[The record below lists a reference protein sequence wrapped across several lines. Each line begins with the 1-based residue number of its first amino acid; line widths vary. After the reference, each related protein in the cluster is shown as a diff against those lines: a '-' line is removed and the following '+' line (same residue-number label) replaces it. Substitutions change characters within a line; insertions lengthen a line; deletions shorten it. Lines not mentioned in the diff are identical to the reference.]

1 MYERKIL
8 DLPLENGQKFFLK
21 PDYLKELRDELELFL
36 SDNESMNNL
45 DFTKKVLFSHE
56 LQSNN
61 QVEGYGDDIKII
73 NDIITRKV
81 RKISDIEKKR
91 RILNL
96 YKGYQ
101 FILKYKRVNEISL
114 KKLYDILS
122 KDLLIPYDLQFMG
135 ELYREDAVYIVSDFL
150 DLENCEQGVDYHNI
164 SNLITNYFNFFNN
177 TQENNITG
185 DFINSQILHFYF
197 VYIHPY
203 FDVNGRT
210 SRTMSMWYLLK
221 KEAYPYIIFNRGIP
235 FHCNDYYDVIKK
247 SKMSHDLTSFILYMM
262 REVKIELEKE
272 FIVQNIASNVNYEL
286 TSEDYQTILY
296 FMSINGLK
304 SVLDFTSLYNRLI
317 EKKKVKEIYDSMI
330 VPLIDKDVLEVVRY
344 TKKNMFGN
352 TPNMVLE
359 LNKKKID
366 CDLSKVKRLQL

>member
-235 FHCNDYYDVIKK
+235 FHCNDYYDVIKN

>member
-150 DLENCEQGVDYHNI
+150 DLENCEQGIDYNNI

-235 FHCNDYYDVIKK
+235 FHCNDYYDVIKN

>member
-36 SDNESMNNL
+36 IDNESMNNL

-235 FHCNDYYDVIKK
+235 FHCNDYYDVIKN

>member
-150 DLENCEQGVDYHNI
+150 DLENCEQGIDYHNI

-235 FHCNDYYDVIKK
+235 FHCNDYYDVIKN

>member
-36 SDNESMNNL
+36 IDNESMNNL

-150 DLENCEQGVDYHNI
+150 DLENCEQGIDYHNI

-235 FHCNDYYDVIKK
+235 FHCNDYYDVIKN

-366 CDLSKVKRLQL
+366 CVLSKVKRLQL

>member
-150 DLENCEQGVDYHNI
+150 DLENCEQGIDYHNI
-164 SNLITNYFNFFNN
+164 SNLIKNYFNFFNN

-235 FHCNDYYDVIKK
+235 FHCNDYYDVIKN
-247 SKMSHDLTSFILYMM
+247 SKMSHDLTSLILYMM
-262 REVKIELEKE
+262 
-272 FIVQNIASNVNYEL
+272 
-286 TSEDYQTILY
+286 
-296 FMSINGLK
+296 SIH
-304 SVLDFTSLYNRLI
+304 
-317 EKKKVKEIYDSMI
+317 
-330 VPLIDKDVLEVVRY
+330 
-344 TKKNMFGN
+344 
-352 TPNMVLE
+352 
-359 LNKKKID
+359 
-366 CDLSKVKRLQL
+366 